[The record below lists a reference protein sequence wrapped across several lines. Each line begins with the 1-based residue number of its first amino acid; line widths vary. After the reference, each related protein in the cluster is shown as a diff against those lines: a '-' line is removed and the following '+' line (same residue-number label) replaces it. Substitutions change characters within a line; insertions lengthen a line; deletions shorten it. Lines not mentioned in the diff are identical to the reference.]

1 MTLRAPSLLA
11 LRAFEAAAR
20 HSSFTAAAHELHV
33 SQAAISRHVR
43 ALEEGLQRPLFRR
56 LHRHVELT
64 APGRRL
70 AAETAAGFA
79 LIRRAVEAAR
89 GAPAGRLRISVE
101 PAFAARWLVPR
112 FGRFAIAHPD
122 IEVDFES
129 SDAIRTIGRDM
140 DIAIRFLSPKA
151 RKPSGRARKLFS
163 YFGFPIIGKGSDVA
177 RSRRR
182 TDADVL
188 RYRLLHDDDGSTW
201 RRWFTVAGLAGYDRM
216 KHLHFN
222 DYSLVLTAALRGQGI
237 ALSAPFYVGSQLR
250 SGRLIRVGRTL
261 VQFGEYW
268 LLEARDRGTA
278 NARAAFTE
286 WFNREARGL
295 LALER
300 AAQE

>member
-1 MTLRAPSLLA
+1 MSLRAPSLLA

-43 ALEEGLQRPLFRR
+43 ALEEDLQRPLFRR

-70 AAETAAGFA
+70 ASETAAGFA
-79 LIRRAVEAAR
+79 LIWRAVEAAR

-129 SDAIRTIGRDM
+129 SDAIRTIGRDT

-151 RKPSGRARKLFS
+151 RKPGGRARKLFS

-182 TDADVL
+182 ADADVL

-222 DYSLVLTAALRGQGI
+222 DYSLVLTAALRGQGV

-250 SGRLIRVGRTL
+250 SGRLMRVGRTL

-268 LLEARDRGTA
+268 LLEDRDRGTA
-278 NARAAFTE
+278 DARAAFTE